1 MPQGYVWNAQ
11 NAPIEIKLSA
21 KQIPAWIINNDG
33 VARIPV
39 TTRDGFY
46 QGAVDSKEQTITLI
60 PYGCSKLRVVAFPLI
75 K

>member
-46 QGAVDSKEQTITLI
+46 QVRSIAKNKPSHL
-60 PYGCSKLRVVAFPLI
+60 SRMVVVN
-75 K
+75 